1 MALGL
6 AGVDASLAQSVLQD
20 QAGAAGKVFEQVN
33 RDVAFMALGNEPQ
46 YPENDPTAALKRQF
60 LQVIVQNN
68 PKYQQAL
75 AGDERF
81 RELLENYNKSLEQ
94 SEMQLGQNRIT
105 GRTGVKPVG
114 A

>member
-1 MALGL
+1 
-6 AGVDASLAQSVLQD
+6 
-20 QAGAAGKVFEQVN
+20 
-33 RDVAFMALGNEPQ
+33 
-46 YPENDPTAALKRQF
+46 
-60 LQVIVQNN
+60 VQNN

-81 RELLENYNKSLEQ
+81 RELMENYNKSLEQ